1 MSNTVMKQP
10 ETNPTA
16 TRENEL
22 WMAPEVDIHETADEY
37 LLHAEMPGV
46 RKDGLEVTVDNNQL
60 TIEGR
65 RTPAPAP
72 GEVIFR
78 ESRDVN
84 YRRVFELNPSVDAS
98 RIAAKVEQGL
108 LTLRLPKAEQVK
120 PKRISIEG

>member
-1 MSNTVMKQP
+1 MSNAVMKP
-10 ETNPTA
+10 EANSTA
-16 TRENEL
+16 TREKEL
-22 WMAPEVDIHETADEY
+22 WLAPEVDIHETADGY

-46 RKDGLEVTVDNNQL
+46 GKDGLEVTVDNNQL

-65 RTPAPAP
+65 RNTVPEP

-78 ESRDVN
+78 ESRDAN
-84 YRRVFELNPSVDAS
+84 YRRVFELNPAVDTS

-108 LTLRLPKAEQVK
+108 LTLRLPKAERVK